1 MRSSGVIKVLYVVRK
16 ASQYKTRSAKQKTEE
31 LKENISVQVQSNQLI
46 LLRGDYKY
54 KKLITLKN
62 HTLQKTPKKTN
73 KQQMCLEI

>member
-62 HTLQKTPKKTN
+62 HTTKNTQKN
-73 KQQMCLEI
+73 KQTTNVS